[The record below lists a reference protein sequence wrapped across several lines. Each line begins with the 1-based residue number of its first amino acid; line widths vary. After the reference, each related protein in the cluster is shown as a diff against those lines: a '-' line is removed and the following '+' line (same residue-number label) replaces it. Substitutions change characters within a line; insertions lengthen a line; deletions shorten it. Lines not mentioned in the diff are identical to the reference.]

1 MGSSRCR
8 RCRSTSC
15 DDCDVFAC
23 SYCVFCASEYKLQRK
38 AGRAAA
44 AAAAADAAAAAQVR
58 LCCCRLSLIHSF
70 ASSLPLSQLLYRGV
84 PHTTVL
90 LTIPCW
96 SGFICLNPE
105 ARKSAASL
113 PTKRSR
119 DSNHTS
125 YVSIPQQ
132 LLNEFRT
139 FHLQAREAAA
149 SLPAKRSR
157 DGRPRRAAAARRKS
171 SYDEDEDYYT
181 SAAATAPLDALA
193 AVGAATTE
201 AAAAAADE
209 ARGGNGSGARGRSP
223 PGIPQLRAGGTE
235 WPQPSARCA

>member
-1 MGSSRCR
+1 M
-8 RCRSTSC
+8 
-15 DDCDVFAC
+15 
-23 SYCVFCASEYKLQRK
+23 
-38 AGRAAA
+38 
-44 AAAAADAAAAAQVR
+44 
-58 LCCCRLSLIHSF
+58 
-70 ASSLPLSQLLYRGV
+70 
-84 PHTTVL
+84 
-90 LTIPCW
+90 
-96 SGFICLNPE
+96 
-105 ARKSAASL
+105 

-119 DSNHTS
+119 DSSHTS

-132 LLNEFRT
+132 LQYEFRT

-209 ARGGNGSGARGRSP
+209 ARGGNGGDGGGARGRSP
-223 PGIPQLRAGGTE
+223 PGMPQLRVGGTE

>member
-1 MGSSRCR
+1 M
-8 RCRSTSC
+8 
-15 DDCDVFAC
+15 
-23 SYCVFCASEYKLQRK
+23 
-38 AGRAAA
+38 AAA
-44 AAAAADAAAAAQVR
+44 
-58 LCCCRLSLIHSF
+58 
-70 ASSLPLSQLLYRGV
+70 
-84 PHTTVL
+84 
-90 LTIPCW
+90 
-96 SGFICLNPE
+96 
-105 ARKSAASL
+105 L
-113 PTKRSR
+113 PTKRSC

-201 AAAAAADE
+201 AAAAADE
-209 ARGGNGSGARGRSP
+209 ARGGNGGGGGARGRSP
-223 PGIPQLRAGGTE
+223 PGMPQLRAGSTE
-235 WPQPSARCA
+235 WPQPSARCAWQI